1 MIKSLYIHV
10 PFCASKC
17 GYCAFYSLPLPEPAD
32 IDSYLGKLEQDFKR
46 YYHLCGKLESVF
58 IGGGTPTFL
67 SAENLKKLFSM
78 IHSHFNISVSAEISI
93 ECNPETLT
101 SEKARII
108 ADFANRVSLGIQSFN
123 SGFRRILGRQGSVS
137 TIEKAVTLLTKNG
150 VGNIGCD
157 LIYAIPG
164 QTPEDW
170 QSDLEKA
177 VALPLK
183 HVSAYSL
190 TVEEGTRLAEEMS
203 KLESRKSKLENKNK
217 PDTRYQM
224 PDVRRQ
230 TTEDRQP
237 IRQAQ
242 GKPTTRLHRKT
253 TPWQAD
259 DYSLKMWNLAGTV
272 LKKYGFHRYEIS
284 NYAKRGFECR
294 HNLEIWY
301 GGKYL
306 GFGPAASSFDG
317 KKRWTNVSDLEKWLA
332 GAGAE
337 IDLIPPERR
346 AREIFVMGLRTSQ
359 GWNKKYFHRKTGFKT
374 ENFNSELTKCN
385 TGILPVDLKFNL
397 LYDELKVRKLIKET
411 DEEIYCTRKGLLLW
425 NEVAESLI

>member
-1 MIKSLYIHV
+1 MIKRLYIHV

-17 GYCAFYSLPLPEPAD
+17 GYCAFYSLPLPEPDD
-32 IDSYLGKLEQDFKR
+32 IDSYLGKLEQDFISSS
-46 YYHLCGKLESVF
+46 HLCGKLESVF

-67 SAENLKKLFSM
+67 SAQNLKKLFSL
-78 IHSHFNISVSAEISI
+78 IRSHFNISASAEISI

-123 SGFRRILGRQGSVS
+123 PGFRRILGRQGSVS
-137 TIEKAVTLLTKNG
+137 TIEKAVTILTKNG

-170 QSDLEKA
+170 QDDLEKA

-183 HVSAYSL
+183 HISAYSL
-190 TVEEGTRLAEEMS
+190 TVEEGTRLAEENS
-203 KLESRKSKLENKNK
+203 KFEIQNLKFENKNNSNCK
-217 PDTRYQM
+217 HLETND
-224 PDVRRQ
+224 RRPSAS
-230 TTEDRQP
+230 DC
-237 IRQAQ
+237 
-242 GKPTTRLHRKT
+242 
-253 TPWQAD
+253 
-259 DYSLKMWNLAGTV
+259 SLKMWNLAGTV
-272 LKKYGFHRYEIS
+272 LKKHGFHRYEIS
-284 NYAKRGFECR
+284 NYAKRGSECR

-306 GFGPAASSFDG
+306 GFGPAAASFDG
-317 KKRWTNVSDLEKWLA
+317 KKRWTNVSDLQKWL
-332 GAGAE
+332 GGTGPE
-337 IDLIPPERR
+337 IDLIPSEKR

-359 GWNKKYFHRKTGFKT
+359 GWNKKYFLRRTGFDLNLWNADLAPLLDT
-374 ENFNSELTKCN
+374 RLLIETAENIKCTK
-385 TGILPVDLKFNL
+385 
-397 LYDELKVRKLIKET
+397 
-411 DEEIYCTRKGLLLW
+411 KGLLLW